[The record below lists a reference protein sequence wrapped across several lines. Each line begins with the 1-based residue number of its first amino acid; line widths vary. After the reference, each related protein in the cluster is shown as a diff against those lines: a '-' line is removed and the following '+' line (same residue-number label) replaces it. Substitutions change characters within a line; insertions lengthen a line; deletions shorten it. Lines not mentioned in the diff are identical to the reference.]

1 MTKKKEISGLTSQ
14 QAIDRLK
21 KYGSNELKRKE
32 EVSWLKIF
40 LDQLRSPLIYI
51 LIFAGIVTIFLKEY
65 TDSIVIFAAVF
76 VNTILGFFQEAKAEK
91 SLFLLRQMII
101 PHAWVVRDGSEQKV
115 ESRKLVPGDLVILK
129 TGEKVPADGIII
141 DSADLHINEAIL
153 TGESEPVKKEKTKLS
168 NGVNTKEAED
178 INQAFMGT
186 VIVAGWGKMLITQ
199 TGMKTKMGKI
209 AGGLGETIQEPTPLK
224 SQIKKLSHVLAV
236 VMLVICLLIFFEG
249 LAVGR
254 SFVEMFT
261 ISVAIAVAAI
271 PEGLVIS
278 VTMILVLGMQRLLAS
293 KALIR
298 KLLAA
303 ETLGSVSC
311 ICADKTGTLTE
322 GKMRVIKSDSL
333 DKNLL
338 IQSAILCNNLIN
350 PLELAM
356 YNWAEKELENKGE
369 TEKEKLLEKKRIDEI
384 PFSSEKKY
392 MAILY
397 DDYLLVSGAPEK
409 ILSFCN
415 LSSQQRKIWDEKLE
429 KYAHSGYRIVA
440 FAYRKKESKDNKLKK
455 EKIEEGLLWLGLLI
469 FEDPIRKDVGAVL
482 KSCQKAGIKLKVITG
497 DYCGTAVAVLNKL
510 GIVNGQLKD
519 ENIMEGSKLQKIS
532 EEELEKIIDK
542 IVLFCRTTPQQKIKI
557 VEALQA
563 KGEVVAMMGD
573 GVNDVLA
580 LKKADIGVVVGEAS
594 EVAKETADMVLLD
607 SNFKTILQAVK
618 LGRATFQNIKKVVL
632 YLLSDSFTEVILV
645 AGSLALGLPIPLLAV
660 QILWVNLIEDGLP
673 GIALAFEKD
682 DEGLLNKPPRKK
694 DAPILDK
701 EMKIII
707 FIIGFV
713 TDLGLFAVFFILLKL
728 SFPMDFIRTVI
739 FVALGIDSLFYIFS
753 CKSLH
758 KNIWKTK
765 FWDNMFL
772 NISVILGLIL
782 LIGAIYLPFLQ
793 TLLHTVSLPFWAF
806 FLLIIFAVLK
816 VAAIEGVKS
825 FFIEE

>member
-1 MTKKKEISGLTSQ
+1 MSKKEIISGLTSQ
-14 QAIDRLK
+14 QAASRLEKYGPNEIDRK
-21 KYGSNELKRKE
+21 KQI
-32 EVSWLKIF
+32 SWLKIIF
-40 LDQLRSPLIYI
+40 TQLKSPLIYI
-51 LIFAGIVTIFLKEY
+51 LIFAGIVTLFLREY

-91 SLFLLRQMII
+91 SLLLLRQMII
-101 PHAWVVRDGSEQKV
+101 PHAWVIRDGSEQKI
-115 ESRKLVPGDLVILK
+115 ESSKLVPGDLVILK
-129 TGEKVPADGIII
+129 TGEKVPADGTII
-141 DSADLHINEAIL
+141 DAVDLHVNEAIL
-153 TGESEPVKKEKTKLS
+153 TGESESIKKGKAKLS
-168 NGVNTKEAED
+168 NK
-178 INQAFMGT
+178 AFMGT
-186 VIVAGWGKMLITQ
+186 VVVAGRGKMLITQ

-209 AGGLGETIQEPTPLK
+209 AVGLGETIEEATPLK
-224 SQIKKLSHVLAV
+224 TQISKLSHILAV
-236 VMLVICLLIFFEG
+236 VMLVICLLILIEG
-249 LAVGR
+249 LAIGR

-261 ISVAIAVAAI
+261 LSVAIAVAAI

-293 KALIR
+293 KALVR
-298 KLLAA
+298 KLLAV

-322 GKMRVIKSDSL
+322 GKMRVVKSDSL

-338 IQSAILCNNLIN
+338 VQSALLCNNLIN

-356 YNWAEKELENKGE
+356 YNWAEKEIENEGE
-369 TEKEKLLEKKRIDEI
+369 TEKGKLLEKKRIDEI
-384 PFSSEKKY
+384 PFSSERKY

-397 DDYLLVSGAPEK
+397 EDYLLVSGAPEK
-409 ILSFCN
+409 ILSFCK
-415 LSSQQRKIWDEKLE
+415 LSSQQRKIWEERLE
-429 KYAHSGYRIVA
+429 KYAHRGYRIVS
-440 FAYRKKESKDNKLKK
+440 FAYRKKGSKEQKLKK
-455 EKIEEGLLWLGLLI
+455 EKIEKGLQWLGLLI

-482 KSCQKAGIKLKVITG
+482 KSCQKAGIKLKLITG
-497 DYCGTAVAVLNKL
+497 DYRGTAVAVLNQL
-510 GIVNGQLKD
+510 GIVDGQLED
-519 ENIMEGSKLQKIS
+519 ENIMEGSKLEKIS
-532 EEELEKIIDK
+532 KEELGKIIDK
-542 IVLFCRTTPQQKIKI
+542 VVLFCRTTPLQKIKI

-563 KGEVVAMMGD
+563 KGEVIAMMGD

-607 SNFKTILQAVK
+607 SNFKTILEAVN
-618 LGRATFQNIKKVVL
+618 LGRATFQNIKKVVV

-645 AGSLALGLPIPLLAV
+645 GGSLALGLPIPLLAV
-660 QILWVNLIEDGLP
+660 QILWVNLVEDGLP
-673 GIALAFEKD
+673 GVALAFEKD
-682 DEGLLNKPPRKK
+682 DENLLNKPPRKK
-694 DAPILDK
+694 ETPILDK

-713 TDLGLFAVFFILLKL
+713 TDFGLFALFYALLK
-728 SFPMDFIRTVI
+728 FGFHIDFIRTVI

-758 KNIWKTK
+758 KNIWQTK

-772 NISVILGLIL
+772 NISVIFGIIML
-782 LIGAIYLPFLQ
+782 LGAIYLPFLQ

-806 FLLIIFAVLK
+806 FLLIIFAMLK

-825 FFIEE
+825 FFKEE

>member
-168 NGVNTKEAED
+168 NSVNTKEAED

-224 SQIKKLSHVLAV
+224 NQIKKLSHVLAV

-409 ILSFCN
+409 N
-415 LSSQQRKIWDEKLE
+415 
-429 KYAHSGYRIVA
+429 
-440 FAYRKKESKDNKLKK
+440 
-455 EKIEEGLLWLGLLI
+455 
-469 FEDPIRKDVGAVL
+469 
-482 KSCQKAGIKLKVITG
+482 T
-497 DYCGTAVAVLNKL
+497 
-510 GIVNGQLKD
+510 
-519 ENIMEGSKLQKIS
+519 
-532 EEELEKIIDK
+532 
-542 IVLFCRTTPQQKIKI
+542 
-557 VEALQA
+557 
-563 KGEVVAMMGD
+563 
-573 GVNDVLA
+573 
-580 LKKADIGVVVGEAS
+580 
-594 EVAKETADMVLLD
+594 
-607 SNFKTILQAVK
+607 
-618 LGRATFQNIKKVVL
+618 
-632 YLLSDSFTEVILV
+632 
-645 AGSLALGLPIPLLAV
+645 
-660 QILWVNLIEDGLP
+660 
-673 GIALAFEKD
+673 
-682 DEGLLNKPPRKK
+682 
-694 DAPILDK
+694 
-701 EMKIII
+701 
-707 FIIGFV
+707 
-713 TDLGLFAVFFILLKL
+713 
-728 SFPMDFIRTVI
+728 
-739 FVALGIDSLFYIFS
+739 
-753 CKSLH
+753 
-758 KNIWKTK
+758 
-765 FWDNMFL
+765 
-772 NISVILGLIL
+772 
-782 LIGAIYLPFLQ
+782 
-793 TLLHTVSLPFWAF
+793 F
-806 FLLIIFAVLK
+806 FL
-816 VAAIEGVKS
+816 
-825 FFIEE
+825 